1 MTASVEASGIKVG
14 SARRPSR
21 DQTRRVRSSW
31 REGALTRVQ
40 ELESLSSWLSKADGA
55 TPAADLLSAIE
66 AHLSAAREAAG
77 CDPRRWLRYRD
88 GALRQRAISN
98 MDAAEANLLSL
109 APATYLLGQM
119 PCLLNQVQRHL
130 PLSDMRRREFERI
143 AADVGLGPIEASW
156 TGNGRPQAGT
166 SERLATIDS
175 ERNRIVTIVRGASS
189 AAMREQLQVRS
200 FKYVLV
206 ASTAVMFALAIGL
219 AVLGAFS
226 PASFPLCFQPEQ
238 SGRTVV
244 VCPTGQ
250 STAVPVQQ
258 NPTLQPQV
266 DERVGRT
273 VRPADIAVVES
284 IGLVAAAV
292 AAAAAIRGIR
302 GSSEPHGLPVALAML
317 KLPTGA
323 SRRYSGCSCYGA
335 SSSLG

>member
-143 AADVGLGPIEASW
+143 AADVGLGPIEASR

-166 SERLATIDS
+166 SERLAL
-175 ERNRIVTIVRGASS
+175 RHL
-189 AAMREQLQVRS
+189 REP
-200 FKYVLV
+200 
-206 ASTAVMFALAIGL
+206 G
-219 AVLGAFS
+219 
-226 PASFPLCFQPEQ
+226 
-238 SGRTVV
+238 SGRSGGGGAGCRSRGRPLEWAVV
-244 VCPTGQ
+244 VERATG
-250 STAVPVQQ
+250 
-258 NPTLQPQV
+258 
-266 DERVGRT
+266 E
-273 VRPADIAVVES
+273 
-284 IGLVAAAV
+284 GL
-292 AAAAAIRGIR
+292 RLHR
-302 GSSEPHGLPVALAML
+302 S
-317 KLPTGA
+317 
-323 SRRYSGCSCYGA
+323 
-335 SSSLG
+335 